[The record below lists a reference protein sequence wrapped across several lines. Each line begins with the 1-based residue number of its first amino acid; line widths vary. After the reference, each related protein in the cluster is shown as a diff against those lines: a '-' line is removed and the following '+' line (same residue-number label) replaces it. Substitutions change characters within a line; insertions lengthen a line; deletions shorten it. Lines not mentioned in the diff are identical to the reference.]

1 MNAKDDDVIRAA
13 LKAQQALRK
22 TKPTGNPTVLVE
34 PTAGVLPVL
43 NLKSLDN
50 WRAFFHQFVAV
61 LVPILVTANV
71 VTQNMATA
79 WVPFVF
85 AIVDNVLSVGNT
97 TDRIRKVVY
106 ALVGLL
112 QTGGLLTVILAT
124 VAPEYVVV
132 GGAILAVVSAFMAR
146 FYTPTTTMVPVV

>member
-1 MNAKDDDVIRAA
+1 MNAKDDEIIKAA
-13 LKAQQALRK
+13 LKAQAALRK
-22 TKPTGNPTVLVE
+22 TKPTGNPTVLVQ

-50 WRAFFHQFVAV
+50 WRAFFHQLVAV

-71 VTQNMATA
+71 VTENMATA
-79 WVPFVF
+79 WIPFVF

-97 TDRIRKVVY
+97 QDKVRKVAYGVVG
-106 ALVGLL
+106 AL
-112 QTGGLLTVILAT
+112 QAGGLVTVILSS
-124 VAPEYVVV
+124 VAPAYVPI
-132 GGAILAVVSAFMAR
+132 GGAVLAVVSAFMAR